1 MSPLTSGNT
10 TPSQGVVPGTPVSDP
25 ADVMTEPTQKHSLD
39 LSLPQVVAGAVA
51 AAAATVLSSR
61 LGLVGTV
68 LGAVFASIVSAV
80 VTASVS
86 GWWHRAHEA
95 SRTARDWVP
104 QRVRGLVVGGV
115 PHRGRAGHPGP
126 AAGHLRRP
134 LAGRGRP
141 HPRLNHPKTTTAART
156 TATASAMASR
166 GAREASRSSSW

>member
-1 MSPLTSGNT
+1 
-10 TPSQGVVPGTPVSDP
+10 
-25 ADVMTEPTQKHSLD
+25 MTEPTPKHSLD

-104 QRVRGLVVGGV
+104 RRVRGLVVGAGALGLLVVAFHTGV
-115 PHRGRAGHPGP
+115 ELLTQDLPQG
-126 AAGHLRRP
+126 
-134 LAGRGRP
+134 
-141 HPRLNHPKTTTAART
+141 TFAARWLAEVGLT
-156 TATASAMASR
+156 PR
-166 GAREASRSSSW
+166 